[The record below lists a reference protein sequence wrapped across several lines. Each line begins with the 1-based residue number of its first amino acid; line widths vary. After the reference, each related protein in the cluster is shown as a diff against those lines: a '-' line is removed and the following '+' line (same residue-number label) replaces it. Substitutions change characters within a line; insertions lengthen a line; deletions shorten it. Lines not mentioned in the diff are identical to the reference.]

1 MQFVESS
8 LLGVRSARL
17 AFESPTSPVRV
28 TLFPMVHVGQSEFY
42 DATYADAQTHD
53 VVFLEGVR
61 SPITTR
67 ITRSY
72 RWLVGSRAMIG
83 LIVQPR
89 FPVTETGARIVQA
102 DLTTDEF
109 EAGWRK
115 VAFWIRAA
123 FYVLAPIIGLQRRWL
138 YTQKMLAKNMNCDDQ
153 PTLAELV
160 ALSPESGALTQ
171 AILHSRDDRLIECL
185 RAELDASPPK
195 PLSLAIIYGAAHMRA
210 VVRELTTE
218 RDFAVSS
225 ADWRFIITSDY

>member
-1 MQFVESS
+1 
-8 LLGVRSARL
+8 
-17 AFESPTSPVRV
+17 
-28 TLFPMVHVGQSEFY
+28 MVHVGESAFY
-42 DATYADAQTHD
+42 STTYADAQTHD

-72 RWLVGSRAMIG
+72 RWLVGSRAMTG

-89 FPVTETGARIVQA
+89 FPTAESHAKIVHA

-109 EAGWRK
+109 EAEWRT
-115 VAFWIRAA
+115 VQWWIRAA
-123 FYVLAPIIGLQRRWL
+123 VYILAPIVGLQRRWL
-138 YTQKMLAKNMNCDDQ
+138 STRTRLTKDMGCDDQ
-153 PTLAELV
+153 PTLAEMM
-160 ALSPESGALTQ
+160 ALSPETGALTQ

-185 RAELDASPPK
+185 RAELDASLAK